1 MLNKISA
8 AVIASTLVLS
18 AASPA
23 LARTYVYYDQYGHK
37 HYTHSQRVAANA
49 NARVQAP
56 APAPRNCASAGTK
69 GAVIG
74 GVGGA
79 LVGNAIGHDT
89 KGTLIGAGVG
99 AVAGHQI
106 AKNKCR

>member
-1 MLNKISA
+1 MMNKISA
-8 AVIASTLVLS
+8 ALIASTLVLC

-23 LARTYVYYDQYGHK
+23 MARTYTYYDQYGHK
-37 HYTHSQRVAANA
+37 HYTHSQRVAAQA
-49 NARVQAP
+49 NARVQAR
-56 APAPRNCASAGTK
+56 APQRNCASAGTK

-74 GVGGA
+74 GLGGA
-79 LVGNAIGHDT
+79 VVGNVIGHDT

-99 AVAGHQI
+99 AVAGHEI

>member
-8 AVIASTLVLS
+8 ALIASTLVLS

-49 NARVQAP
+49 NARVQVQAP
-56 APAPRNCASAGTK
+56 QRNCSSAGTK

-74 GVGGA
+74 GLGGA